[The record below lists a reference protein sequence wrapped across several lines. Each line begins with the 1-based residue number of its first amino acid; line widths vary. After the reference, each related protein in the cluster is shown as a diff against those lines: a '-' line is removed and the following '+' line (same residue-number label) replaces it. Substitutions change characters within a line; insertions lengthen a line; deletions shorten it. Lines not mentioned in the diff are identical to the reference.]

1 MSPDGT
7 VRCPKG
13 RQEVQSFD
21 ADRVYPASPS
31 PKSAQRPDA
40 VQSLEAGRADA
51 WDSDEEEE
59 LRAAL
64 AELAGSL
71 FDAGGYGSLNPANE
85 SARHW
90 LLQDYS
96 AFSAALD
103 IAFFLE
109 QRGERFRC
117 ANDAADAVASK
128 VQELLHSRA
137 QAWISSSAQAPP
149 LLKGQ
154 AAHATRTCRPCV
166 FALRGVCKNS
176 DEMCSYCHA
185 PGHARTK
192 RASLKVRQRKIQA
205 SSPSSPSPLLA
216 SSVGEHQELGFGL
229 PGLQDTAATTQ
240 VHQLL
245 APVLRYHRRGR
256 SLVVMTVAASQDCM
270 AHLG

>member
-21 ADRVYPASPS
+21 ADRVYPASPA

-51 WDSDEEEE
+51 WDPDEEEE

-71 FDAGGYGSLNPANE
+71 GASPTFP
-85 SARHW
+85 
-90 LLQDYS
+90 
-96 AFSAALD
+96 LD
-103 IAFFLE
+103 
-109 QRGERFRC
+109 
-117 ANDAADAVASK
+117 
-128 VQELLHSRA
+128 
-137 QAWISSSAQAPP
+137 APP

-154 AAHATRTCRPCV
+154 AAHATGTCRPCI

-216 SSVGEHQELGFGL
+216 SSVGEHQELGFDL

-245 APVLRYHRRGR
+245 APVLALSPSRPLAGCHDRCSEPGLHGPSRIHPVYRHPPGLFVR
-256 SLVVMTVAASQDCM
+256 SLQ
-270 AHLG
+270 L